1 MDIEEKAKADLEIAQ
16 ENKNFDVGPR
26 PIDDQKAKI
35 AEKLTNTGTV
45 EIHLIAPVHK
55 NFWTYI
61 YLFLKRIFD
70 ILFSLILIVLLSPLL
85 IDLSIAVKI
94 GCKGSVIYKHKRLGY
109 RGKVIS
115 VLKFRSMNQDDRPL
129 EEVLTAEQL
138 KQYKTEFKID
148 NDPRV
153 TKVGHFIRK
162 TSLDELPQLFNVLI
176 GNMSFVGPRPIVYK
190 ELKTYYHRSYEQLLS
205 VKPGI
210 TGYWQAYGR
219 SDISYSSGKR
229 QAMEIYY
236 VHNRSILLD
245 LKILFKTVSAVF
257 SERGAK

>member
-1 MDIEEKAKADLEIAQ
+1 MDIEEKAKADLEAAQ
-16 ENKNFDVGPR
+16 ESSSFDVGPT
-26 PIDDQKAKI
+26 PVDDQKAKL
-35 AEKLTNTGTV
+35 AEKLTHTGTV

-55 NFWTYI
+55 NFGTYI
-61 YLFLKRIFD
+61 YLFFKRLFD
-70 ILFSLILIVLLSPLL
+70 FLFALLLIVILSPVLL
-85 IDLSIAVKI
+85 GLAIAVKC
-94 GCKGSVIYKHKRLGY
+94 GCKGSIIYKHKRLGY

-129 EEVLTAEQL
+129 EEVLTPEQL

-148 NDPRV
+148 DDPRV
-153 TKVGHFIRK
+153 TKVGKLIRK

-219 SDISYSSGKR
+219 NDISYASGKR

-236 VHNRSILLD
+236 VHNRSIWLD
-245 LKILFKTVSAVF
+245 IKILFKTVVAVF
-257 SERGAK
+257 SEKGAK